1 MKRKMFGGGHHR
13 ELQGRSVSRT
23 NVTFFK
29 VGRNLKVIQS
39 LKKTRKRETWHPF
52 QFQRFDE
59 NLEKSFS

>member
-13 ELQGRSVSRT
+13 ELQGSSVSRT

-39 LKKTRKRETWHPF
+39 LKKRRKRENVASVSVSEIR
-52 QFQRFDE
+52 Q